1 MKNWLTLA
9 AIGLGTLTAVVVA
22 QSNIG
27 SNTPS
32 RLKAAGELV
41 FCTEVGYPPFE
52 FFPEG
57 SNKPSG
63 FDIDLG
69 NELALR
75 LGVQPRWENV
85 GFDGII
91 ASLQSKKCDAI
102 IAGLGA
108 TDKRREQVDFVMYLQ
123 NNRALV
129 VRKGNPKKVSSF
141 DALCGLT
148 IGAQIGSA
156 NYDDMLKRA
165 ETCKANGKAEMSVKS
180 FKDNAALKL
189 SLLTNQIDAYNT
201 AAANAAIDIKASKG
215 MLEIGTISDS
225 VNMIGIATRKDD
237 RDLTAAL
244 EARVKQM
251 HGDGTMNLL
260 LRKWGL
266 QSFRL
271 KGM

>member
-9 AIGLGTLTAVVVA
+9 AIGLGALTAVVVA
-22 QSNIG
+22 QSSTG
-27 SNTPS
+27 SSTPS
-32 RLKAAGELV
+32 RIKTAGELV

-75 LGVQPRWENV
+75 LGVRPRWENV

-108 TDKRREQVDFVMYLQ
+108 TDKRREQVDFVLYLQ

-165 ETCKANGKAEMSVKS
+165 ETCKAPDQPDRCVQHRRRQRRHRHQGQQGGARDWHDFGFGQYDRHRHTQGGQRSNGGARGPRQ
-180 FKDNAALKL
+180 A
-189 SLLTNQIDAYNT
+189 DARRRHDEL
-201 AAANAAIDIKASKG
+201 AAAQVGPAIVSTQG
-215 MLEIGTISDS
+215 HVMLEQRI
-225 VNMIGIATRKDD
+225 
-237 RDLTAAL
+237 
-244 EARVKQM
+244 
-251 HGDGTMNLL
+251 
-260 LRKWGL
+260 
-266 QSFRL
+266 
-271 KGM
+271 